1 MNHTV
6 SLQAYDGST
15 IIISFDNAIA
25 IATLLQQYREQTG
38 YGGCI
43 ELFDMEHPT
52 ERPLE
57 HSMVVDSNK
66 MFLVQKSEFEAIPD
80 KDTLQQLVDRY
91 CDDSFTDEE
100 REHYGPIENWNI
112 RLITNLSELFRDI
125 PHFNQSL
132 NNWDTSHVTNM
143 NCMFS
148 DAFAFN
154 KPLDNWDVSNV
165 SNMCSMFHDAKVFNQ
180 PLNNW
185 DVSHA
190 TDMSFM
196 FSGTHV
202 FNKPLDNWDVSNVTN
217 MDGMFYDALA
227 FNQSLWDTS
236 HETNRSSML
245 MFDGAIAFNRS
256 LDDK

>member
-1 MNHTV
+1 VNQEHFNQDQYSHTEYIPSDYIFYLLIYLFTYLLIYLFNGEQIYNIHNPFILFIMNHTV

-185 DVSHA
+185 DVSHN
-190 TDMSFM
+190 
-196 FSGTHV
+196 H
-202 FNKPLDNWDVSNVTN
+202 
-217 MDGMFYDALA
+217 
-227 FNQSLWDTS
+227 
-236 HETNRSSML
+236 
-245 MFDGAIAFNRS
+245 
-256 LDDK
+256 